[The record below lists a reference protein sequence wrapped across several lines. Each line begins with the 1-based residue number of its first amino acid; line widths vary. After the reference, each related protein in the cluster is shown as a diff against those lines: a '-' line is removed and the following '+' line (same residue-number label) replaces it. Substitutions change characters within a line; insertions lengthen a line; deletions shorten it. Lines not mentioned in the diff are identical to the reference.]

1 MLRPGL
7 RRENPGPGQESVWDY
22 PRPPRAEP
30 SREHIVLSVGGCV
43 IADTRDS
50 VRVLETS
57 HPPTYYLRR
66 DDFTPGVLVPVNG
79 HSVCEYKGLAGY
91 LSIVVGDRRLESV
104 AWYYPKPEPGFESLV
119 DRVALYPG
127 RLDECRVDGE
137 LVRAQ
142 PGGFYGGWITDRI
155 VGPFK
160 GAPGTLGW

>member
-1 MLRPGL
+1 VFGSARHL
-7 RRENPGPGQESVWDY
+7 ETPGPGQESVWDY
-22 PRPPRAEP
+22 PRPPRVEP
-30 SREHIVLSVGGCV
+30 SREHIVLRVGGVV
-43 IADTRDS
+43 ILDTRDS

-66 DDFTPGVLVPVNG
+66 DDFAPGVLVPANG

-91 LSIVVGDRRLESV
+91 LSIVVGDRRLDSV
-104 AWYYPKPEPGFESLV
+104 AWYYPNPEPGFDALAG
-119 DRVALYPG
+119 RVAVYPG

-142 PGGFYGGWITDRI
+142 PGDYYGGWITDRI

-160 GAPGTLGW
+160 GTPGTLGW